1 VVSPKITATSTNA
14 LCNGGTGTVLV
25 ALTPASSLY
34 SYRWSNNA
42 TTASAALT
50 ANTYTV
56 TATYATSCSLTA
68 SATITQPSAIT
79 VTALAATNPRCN
91 GQLGSIA
98 APTATGGTGAFTYRW
113 SNNTTT
119 SGLTGLAAGT
129 YGVVVSDANACTAIS
144 NTVTIAAA
152 PSAITV
158 TALVG
163 TNPTCTVLGSI
174 AAPTVTGGTAGY
186 TYRWSNNSTTSNLT
200 GLTAG
205 TYALVVTDANTCTA
219 ATAATLTPPANAPV
233 VSALVPTQPR
243 CNGQL
248 GNVTA
253 PTVTGGTAPYT
264 YRWSNNSTTSNLTGL
279 TAGTYSLSVTDANAC
294 TTIVAA
300 TVTAAPSAIT
310 VTAGVGV
317 GTNPR
322 CNGGLGSILAPTVT
336 GGTAGY
342 TYRWSNNATTA
353 AITGV
358 RAGAYTLVVTDAN
371 ACTASSAGTI
381 TEPSAITVT
390 ISNSVNTATANVTG
404 GTSGYTYNWSG
415 PVTGTTTN
423 PTVTLTASTAVT
435 VVVTDANSCTATQIA
450 NVVSGVENTSNSTLS
465 VYPNPTTGKV
475 TIGLTT
481 ANQQD
486 AVNITVFNAVGQ
498 SVAVSANKVSANQY
512 ELDFS
517 NLNAAVYTVRINV
530 GSEVITRTVVLNK

>member
-1 VVSPKITATSTNA
+1 
-14 LCNGGTGTVLV
+14 
-25 ALTPASSLY
+25 
-34 SYRWSNNA
+34 
-42 TTASAALT
+42 
-50 ANTYTV
+50 
-56 TATYATSCSLTA
+56 
-68 SATITQPSAIT
+68 
-79 VTALAATNPRCN
+79 
-91 GQLGSIA
+91 
-98 APTATGGTGAFTYRW
+98 
-113 SNNTTT
+113 
-119 SGLTGLAAGT
+119 
-129 YGVVVSDANACTAIS
+129 
-144 NTVTIAAA
+144 
-152 PSAITV
+152 
-158 TALVG
+158 
-163 TNPTCTVLGSI
+163 
-174 AAPTVTGGTAGY
+174 
-186 TYRWSNNSTTSNLT
+186 
-200 GLTAG
+200 
-205 TYALVVTDANTCTA
+205 
-219 ATAATLTPPANAPV
+219 
-233 VSALVPTQPR
+233 
-243 CNGQL
+243 
-248 GNVTA
+248 
-253 PTVTGGTAPYT
+253 
-264 YRWSNNSTTSNLTGL
+264 
-279 TAGTYSLSVTDANAC
+279 
-294 TTIVAA
+294 VAA

-358 RAGAYTLVVTDAN
+358 RAGTYTLVVTDAN